1 MKKLA
6 YSLLLCALLGLSVQ
20 TMERPAPYVR
30 VLALN
35 ERGAAVVREAR
46 KRGSIPV
53 LNAGQ
58 SAPDADYA
66 ELERR
71 ADALYGL
78 FCEDAPE
85 KPVPD
90 SRVFVRKTDA
100 CEPLHDTL

>member
-1 MKKLA
+1 MTLDS
-6 YSLLLCALLGLSVQ
+6 YVQ
-20 TMERPAPYVR
+20 YTAEKYLETAIE
-30 VLALN
+30 AN
-35 ERGAAVVREAR
+35 QIAERGAAVVREAR

-78 FCEDAPE
+78 FCEGAPE